1 MLTGEPSAFWLVVS
15 VIQTFVLIPGLVY
28 FFGKGAYCG
37 WICSCGALAETLGDD
52 YRTLAPH
59 GERAKRWEHL
69 GQGVLLV
76 IFVLTL
82 GWGLTHWTPAGSW
95 FRTATFGGLSLP
107 VAVEHLRH
115 WYELVID
122 VGFAGTI
129 SLGVYFFFIPV
140 ASGAGMAVRWR
151 RSCTSTPALRAIG
164 FLPTNP
170 SVSVATSAP
179 GFVTWGLT

>member
-1 MLTGEPSAFWLVVS
+1 MTGEPSAFWLVVS

-129 SLGVYFFFIPV
+129 SLGVYFFLFRSHLVPV
-140 ASGAGMAVRWR
+140 WLSAGGAHAHLR
-151 RSCTSTPALRAIG
+151 PLYALSDFCRQTQVYQ
-164 FLPTNP
+164 LQHLHQ
-170 SVSVATSAP
+170 
-179 GFVTWGLT
+179 GLSHGD